1 VAIFIPL
8 VTKFDPKGLQ
18 GAQRALANFQNFAVD
33 VGRVAAAAVAAV
45 AVASVKEAAQF
56 ETSLSKIQGLVGVS
70 SDEIDILAESA
81 RRLGP
86 AFGSSANDAADALF
100 FITSAGL
107 RGADATNILEAALKG
122 SAIGLGETKT
132 IADLATSAVNAYGAS
147 QLDGAK
153 AVDVLA
159 EAVRLGKL
167 EPAELAASMG
177 DVLPLAS
184 ALGVRFDEVGAAMA
198 GMSKTGTDAATASTQ
213 LRGIFNALVKPTS
226 EANRALESMGLSAQ
240 GLREQ
245 VREKGLLSVLQ
256 TLTKEFDGNLEATAD
271 VFGNVRAL
279 TGVLDLMGSSAA
291 ENAEVFRL
299 MADDTGVLDEA
310 LAITAETAQFKFN
323 VAMGKTRDTLIG
335 IGQSVLVNLMP
346 HLDKFLAW
354 IDLHGKD
361 IENVFIG
368 IFNGID
374 DFVGS
379 DALADMGQAF
389 SDMWP
394 DIREMAVATGE
405 LSAALAPLVGGTLKN
420 VTDLLTPLVSITA
433 NLSWFLGKATGGL
446 GDFEDEASNFPSVVD
461 YIIDPLGSIIGAFEK
476 LDEVIQIAR
485 DAFNRFLLLGG
496 VKNLNLGGLAN
507 TGGLGTAAAL
517 ALAGPQTDPT
527 GPGSGRAG
535 ETPGQRPTTNTN
547 LFNSFQARRASG
559 GPVTAGSSY
568 LVGEMGP
575 EVFTPGNSG
584 DIIANDKLGGNV
596 YNITVNAGMGSGSG
610 SELGEKI
617 VTAIKRYERSSGPVF
632 QGA

>member
-1 VAIFIPL
+1 MAIFIPL

-45 AVASVKEAAQF
+45 AVASVKEAAKF

-70 SDEIDILAESA
+70 ADEIDELAAAA

-86 AFGSSANDAADALF
+86 AFGSNANDAADALF

-147 QLDGAK
+147 QLSGAK

-226 EANRALESMGLSAQ
+226 EANRALESMGLSAE

-245 VREKGLLSVLQ
+245 VKEKGLLSVLQ
-256 TLTKEFDGNLEATAD
+256 LLTEEFDGNLEATAD

-323 VAMGKTRDTLIG
+323 VAMGKTRDALIG
-335 IGQSVLVNLMP
+335 IGQDLLVRLMP
-346 HLDKFLAW
+346 HLDTF
-354 IDLHGKD
+354 
-361 IENVFIG
+361 IEWVDRNGANIEGVFIS
-368 IFNGID
+368 IFEAVD
-374 DFVGS
+374 KFVTS
-379 DALADMGQAF
+379 QVLADIAGAF
-389 SDMWP
+389 KEMWP
-394 DIREMAVATGE
+394 DIRETGIAVGE
-405 LSAALAPLVGGTLKN
+405 LASALSPLAEGALGKVIPLMTTL
-420 VTDLLTPLVSITA
+420 SGITA
-433 NLSWFLGKATGGL
+433 NLAYFVGQVTGAF
-446 GDFEDEASNFPSVVD
+446 GDFEDESPGYVGFLDSF
-461 YIIDPLGSIIGAFEK
+461 IDPIGTVVRNLKQLETW
-476 LDEVIQIAR
+476 LDKAR
-485 DAFNRFLLLGG
+485 EAFNRFTLTGG
-496 VKNLNLGGLAN
+496 AKNLNLGGLAQ
-507 TGGLGTAAAL
+507 TSTVGRLAAGF
-517 ALAGPQTDPT
+517 LAGPQTESP
-527 GPGSGRAG
+527 PMSGRSG
-535 ETPGQRPTTNTN
+535 EPPGQRSSVTGNR
-547 LFNSFQARRASG
+547 FNSFQARRAAG
-559 GPVTAGSSY
+559 GPVTEGVSY

-584 DIIANDKLGGNV
+584 DIMSSDKLGGTV

-610 SELGEKI
+610 TQLGEQI

-632 QGA
+632 AGA

>member
-226 EANRALESMGLSAQ
+226 EANGALESMGLSAA

-346 HLDKFLAW
+346 HLDKFLEW

-361 IENVFIG
+361 IENVFIA
-368 IFNGID
+368 IFDAID
-374 DFVGS
+374 DFIGS
-379 DALADMGQAF
+379 EALADMAAAF
-389 SDMWP
+389 EDMWP
-394 DIREMAVATGE
+394 DIRDTGIAVGE
-405 LSAALAPLVGGTLKN
+405 LAAALSPLLKGTLGNVTPMVGDLASIMENLTFFTNEAVGAFGDWKVETPTIVGFLGEQLVPVLRLKSALSELVG
-420 VTDLLTPLVSITA
+420 LLDTVR
-433 NLSWFLGKATGGL
+433 
-446 GDFEDEASNFPSVVD
+446 EA
-461 YIIDPLGSIIGAFEK
+461 YEK
-476 LDEVIQIAR
+476 
-485 DAFNRFLLLGG
+485 FMS
-496 VKNLNLGGLAN
+496 LGGLKSLDVSKVTPRAV
-507 TGGLGTAAAL
+507 TEAL
-517 ALAGPQTDPT
+517 ATLPDAPLSGRLPEIDNGPQ
-527 GPGSGRAG
+527 SAR
-535 ETPGQRPTTNTN
+535 TNTN
-547 LFNSFQARRASG
+547 LFNSFSARRASG
-559 GPVTAGSSY
+559 GPVSEGSSY